1 MTRMTHVR
9 TILPATG
16 NDGCADP
23 ISTGTEVIMSEKQP
37 QNSRV
42 TETDNDSHKGAIE
55 SDKPNQ
61 ETQTSL
67 SGQLPHRDQDP
78 RIKGQDT
85 DFPEPGENP
94 EYSGERQEPGFSQ
107 KTNQNDKKDD
117 PLAA

>member
-1 MTRMTHVR
+1 MFARFYP
-9 TILPATG
+9 LEG
-16 NDGCADP
+16 NDDCPDP
-23 ISTGTEVIMSEKQP
+23 IFSNTEVTMRDQKQ
-37 QNSRV
+37 SRSA
-42 TETDNDSHKGAIE
+42 TDIDNDAHKGAIE
-55 SDKPNQ
+55 ADKPNQ

-67 SGQLPHRDQDP
+67 EGQLPHRDQDP

-94 EYSGERQEPGFSQ
+94 EYSGESQEPGFSQ